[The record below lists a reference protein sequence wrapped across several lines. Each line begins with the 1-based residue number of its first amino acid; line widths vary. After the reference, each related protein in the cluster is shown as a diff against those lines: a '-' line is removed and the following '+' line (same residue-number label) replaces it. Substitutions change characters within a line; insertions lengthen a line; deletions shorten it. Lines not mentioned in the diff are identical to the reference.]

1 MTKSVSWHR
10 VASRLA
16 APDGTIHYFAR
27 VNGWT
32 AYQLR
37 FAGDTSHSPAASHGR
52 IATTRL

>member
-10 VASRLA
+10 VTSRLA
-16 APDGTIHYFAR
+16 AADGTIHYFAR